1 MPHGHI
7 PLHAWDTAEAALTLT
22 HVVPSVYAPYIALT
36 ASHHSREDE
45 SRGGAPRQ
53 EHACCVE
60 PQLGQVFESEEK
72 PPGFALYAS
81 APVAHPLRFPPH
93 AGPKSLQ
100 HEQGSPKL
108 KCPPTDSK
116 EEGAAERKA
125 PLRFARQFEAS
136 SSHEAAPGEHL
147 LPRPAEVPRCAG

>member
-22 HVVPSVYAPYIALT
+22 HVVPSVYAPHVLALT
-36 ASHHSREDE
+36 ASHHSREGE

-53 EHACCVE
+53 ERARCVE
-60 PQLGQVFESEEK
+60 PQLGQVLESEEK

-81 APVAHPLRFPPH
+81 APAAHSLRSPTHVA
-93 AGPKSLQ
+93 PKSLQ
-100 HEQGSPKL
+100 YEQGSPKL
-108 KCPPTDSK
+108 KCPPMDAK

-125 PLRFARQFEAS
+125 P
-136 SSHEAAPGEHL
+136 
-147 LPRPAEVPRCAG
+147 